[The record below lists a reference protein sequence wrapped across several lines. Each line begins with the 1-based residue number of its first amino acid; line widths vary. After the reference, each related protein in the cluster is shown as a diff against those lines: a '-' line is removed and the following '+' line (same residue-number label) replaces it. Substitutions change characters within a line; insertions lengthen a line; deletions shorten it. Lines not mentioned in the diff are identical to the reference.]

1 MSRKDGIALFITL
14 SLAINILL
22 LCSVTLCYH
31 YNDIKKKIQE
41 GIVEDI

>member
-22 LCSVTLCYH
+22 CSVTLYH
-31 YNDIKKKIQE
+31 YNDIKKKIKE

>member
-14 SLAINILL
+14 SLAVNILL
-22 LCSVTLCYH
+22 LCSVTLYH
-31 YNDIKKKIQE
+31 YNDIKKKIKE